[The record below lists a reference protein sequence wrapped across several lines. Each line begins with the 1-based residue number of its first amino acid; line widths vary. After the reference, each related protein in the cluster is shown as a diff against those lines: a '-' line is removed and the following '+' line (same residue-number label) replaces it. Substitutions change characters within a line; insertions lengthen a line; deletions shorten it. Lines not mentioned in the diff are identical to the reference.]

1 MTDETPRKPSPRKPT
16 PRKPKP
22 APRKPAPSAAST
34 DAITTVETGSSHSAA
49 PKAHLKPWRQRLYR
63 IPVLGTIAYIV
74 WPPRQ
79 KASYVRRSFSA
90 ALAIVAILGIGM
102 AAYPW
107 AGGSYPGF
115 YRIPVEKLIDW
126 SNFLSDLQHNKIQ
139 GVLAKEFAGLHGLA
153 LKEGDPLTRIEI
165 PAIGVDTI
173 VVQGTSP
180 SALRA
185 GAGHYP
191 NTPLPG
197 QRGNVAIAGHRTTYG
212 RPFNRVDEL
221 KVGDSVILTTPV
233 GRYTYVISRPPWIS
247 TPFDWSV
254 VANTPDPELTLTA
267 CHPKGSANQRIIVRA
282 KLRKSEPVT
291 HQAA

>member
-1 MTDETPRKPSPRKPT
+1 
-16 PRKPKP
+16 
-22 APRKPAPSAAST
+22 
-34 DAITTVETGSSHSAA
+34 
-49 PKAHLKPWRQRLYR
+49 
-63 IPVLGTIAYIV
+63 
-74 WPPRQ
+74 
-79 KASYVRRSFSA
+79 
-90 ALAIVAILGIGM
+90 M

-115 YRIPVEKLIDW
+115 YRIPIEKLIDW
-126 SNFLSDLQHNKIQ
+126 SNTLSDLQHNKIQ
-139 GVLAKEFAGLHGLA
+139 GQLANEFAGLHGLA
-153 LKEGDPLTRIEI
+153 LREGDPLTRIEI

-212 RPFNRVDEL
+212 RPFNRIDEM

-233 GRYTYVISRPPWIS
+233 GRYTYIVSRPPWI
-247 TPFDWSV
+247 TNPFDWSV
-254 VANTPDPELTLTA
+254 VANTKDPELTLTA
-267 CHPKGSANQRIIVRA
+267 CHPKGSANQRIIIRA
-282 KLRKSEPVT
+282 KLTKSEPVT

>member
-1 MTDETPRKPSPRKPT
+1 VSNDEPL
-16 PRKPKP
+16 KP
-22 APRKPAPSAAST
+22 ARRRPSAHT
-34 DAITTVETGSSHSAA
+34 AA
-49 PKAHLKPWRQRLYR
+49 PAEATTQSPTTASSTPKAPWRQRLYR
-63 IPVLGTIAYIV
+63 IPVLGTVAYVV
-74 WPPRQ
+74 WPPRR

-107 AGGSYPGF
+107 AGASYPGF

-126 SNFLSDLQHNKIQ
+126 SNFLSDLQHNRIQ
-139 GVLAKEFAGLHGLA
+139 GLLAKEFAGLHGLA

-212 RPFNRVDEL
+212 RPFNRIDEL
-221 KVGDSVILTTPV
+221 KPGDSIILTTPV
-233 GRYTYVISRPPWIS
+233 GRYTYIISRPPWITS
-247 TPFDWSV
+247 PFDWSV
-254 VANTPDPELTLTA
+254 VANTKDPELTLTA
-267 CHPKGSANQRIIVRA
+267 CHPKGSANQRIIIRA
-282 KLRKSEPVT
+282 KLTKSEPVT
-291 HQAA
+291 HQSA